1 MLSYN
6 HTRSH
11 ASISALVLAVAIL
24 ALLLACSPTSTLAS
38 TRPAV
43 SSSHVQHK
51 SKRKAKATRHARH
64 KHSGR
69 AAVAAWQRYHNYPGG
84 WYKPTG
90 GNSTPTAPKTT
101 TPEAPKTTSPEPAP
115 KTSEPT
121 PKSSEPTPKTSEPTP
136 KTSEPE
142 PTGTGGGWEGFGNL
156 IRPGAEWRPYAAS
169 SPFNIGTAGASVHPS
184 SAQMVSRVLEWGA
197 PGNVPLG
204 VAETSEDYMHPVYF
218 SQPGD
223 PVYTLHATEAWGNN
237 EINGMQIAIPAG
249 ARPAGGADGHMAVIT
264 AEGWEYDLWQVK
276 SVPAGGG
283 TLSFSWGGR
292 LRVNGSGVGG
302 GATAA
307 NFGLTAG
314 IIRPQELEAEKIN
327 HALFIVLKC
336 TSNTTEFGYGEHAHA
351 AGNNNSSYVYPATSG
366 GARCSGSEAN
376 VPPMGTWF
384 TLAMTEAQINALNVP
399 GWRKAILRAF
409 ANYGGFVGDTGGPGF
424 ALQFESGSSY
434 TSLGQADPW
443 VTFAK
448 KHGLPGSG
456 GRYTLNLSEGV
467 EWSKY
472 LRVMTPPA
480 G

>member
-1 MLSYN
+1 MLSQAY
-6 HTRSH
+6 TRFH
-11 ASISALVLAVAIL
+11 ASISTFAALAVAIL
-24 ALLLACSPTSTLAS
+24 ALLCACSTTTALAR
-38 TRPAV
+38 THGR
-43 SSSHVQHK
+43 
-51 SKRKAKATRHARH
+51 RDARH
-64 KHSGR
+64 GSTHRHTVVHKASRHRHSGH
-69 AAVAAWQRYHNYPGG
+69 AGVAAWQRAHNYQPGG
-84 WYKPTG
+84 WAKTTG
-90 GNSTPTAPKTT
+90 GDPPPAPRTSA
-101 TPEAPKTTSPEPAP
+101 PESPKTTSREPTPKYPEPPP
-115 KTSEPT
+115 KSSEPT
-121 PKSSEPTPKTSEPTP
+121 PKSSEPTPKSA
-136 KTSEPE
+136 EPE
-142 PTGTGGGWEGFGNL
+142 PTGLGGGWNGFGNL

-169 SPFNIGTAGASVHPS
+169 SPFNIGTAGASVHPD

-204 VAETSEDYMHPVYF
+204 VAETSEDYMHPVYY

-264 AEGWEYDLWQVK
+264 PEGWEYDFWQVK

-292 LRVNGSGVGG
+292 LRIDGSGVGG

-327 HALFIVLKC
+327 HALFLVLKC
-336 TSNTTEFGYGEHAHA
+336 TSNTTEFGDGVHGHA
-351 AGNNNSSYVYPATSG
+351 AGNSNSSYVYPATSG
-366 GARCSGSEAN
+366 GSRCSGGSEAN
-376 VPPMGTWF
+376 IPPMGAWF
-384 TLAMTEAQINALNVP
+384 TLAMSEAQIEALNVP
-399 GWRKAILRAF
+399 GWKKAILRAF

-424 ALQFESGSSY
+424 AVQFESGSSY

-443 VTFAK
+443 TTFGK
-448 KHGLPGSG
+448 KHNLPGSG
-456 GRYTLNLSEGV
+456 GHYTLNLSEGV

-472 LRVMTPPA
+472 LRVMAPPA
-480 G
+480 S